1 MTGICLKIYVH
12 QFQKH
17 DGILLYEWL
26 LEKAKKLG
34 LPGGSV
40 FLSLAS
46 YGHHGHLHESH
57 FYELSGGNLAVEVD
71 FVLKKKQADDFLSF
85 LKTENLKLFFV
96 KFPIEYGYT
105 N

>member
-1 MTGICLKIYVH
+1 MTGVCLKIYVY

-17 DGILLYEWL
+17 EELLLYEWL

-34 LPGGSV
+34 LPGGSA

-46 YGHHGHLHESH
+46 YGHFGPLHESH
-57 FYELSGGNLAVEVD
+57 FYELSGGNLAVEVA
-71 FVLKKKQADDFLSF
+71 FMLEEKQADDFLST
-85 LKTENLKLFFV
+85 LKTENLKLFFI

-105 N
+105 S